1 MASFSDPVEEIRERI
16 DLVDIIS
23 QDVALRKSGRNLVG
37 PCPFHAE
44 KTPGAFNVHPER
56 QIWKCFSCQEGGD
69 VFSYVQKRD
78 NLSFREALE
87 WLARKAG
94 VTLERTEQAAR
105 VRSEKER
112 LFWANAVACDFFRGA
127 LAGSPKAREYIS
139 RRGLAESTVEK
150 YKIGYAPDSWDALL
164 DHLARKQV
172 TTAEAVK
179 AGLIVPRES
188 SQGFYD
194 RFRDRLIFPIVD
206 TSERV
211 IAFGGRTLG
220 DDPAKYLNSPESPLF
235 AKNRTLYGLNF
246 ARRTIGTEDR
256 VIVVEGYMD
265 VIASQEAGFEN
276 AVATMGTALTEDHVN
291 VLARLTKNAV
301 LAFDADSAGM
311 AAALRGSPFFERAG
325 FNVRIL
331 SMPRGEDPDSLLRG
345 GDRSRYAALIE
356 HALPVVDY
364 RVNLVLSQHDL
375 ETDEGKTAALRA
387 AAAVLAEVE
396 SAVERERLIR
406 FLAKYH
412 PNFSTGTTLA
422 EDHLRS
428 EVATL
433 RSRTRQRSA
442 SRPSAPEQSRDEQP
456 RKLSLLESSERL
468 LLGIIIAEAVEPTKV
483 FEALPPKEFTGAAAR
498 SLAEAVSVQFAE
510 LGRIDQ
516 ERLVTKLA
524 GTPEGSLLT
533 DLLIALDPSE
543 LNHPLD
549 EVVSTI
555 GHEKMRLRHGRMRAL
570 AQKFQEGVIKK
581 GDEEFEEYWR
591 LVRELKGTGAGR
603 VMRDS
608 GSDG

>member
-1 MASFSDPVEEIRERI
+1 LASFSDPVEEIRERI

-23 QDVALRKSGRNLVG
+23 QDVALRKTGRNLVG
-37 PCPFHAE
+37 LCPFHNE
-44 KTPGAFNVHPER
+44 KTPSFNVNPER
-56 QIWKCFSCQEGGD
+56 QFWKCYGCLEGGD

-105 VRSEKER
+105 VHSEKER
-112 LFWANAVACDFFRGA
+112 LFWANAVACDFFRST
-127 LAGSPKAREYIS
+127 LAGSSKAREYIS
-139 RRGLAESTVEK
+139 RRGLAESSVEK
-150 YKIGYAPDSWDALL
+150 YKLGYAPDTWDALL

-179 AGLIVPRES
+179 AGLIVPREN

-211 IAFGGRTLG
+211 IAFGARTLG
-220 DDPAKYLNSPESPLF
+220 DDPAKYLNSPETPVF
-235 AKNRTLYGLNF
+235 VKNRTVYGLNF
-246 ARRTIGTEDR
+246 ARRAIVSEDR

-265 VIASQEAGFEN
+265 VIAPQEAGFEN
-276 AVATMGTALTEDHVN
+276 TVATMGTALTEEHVN
-291 VLARLTKNAV
+291 VLARFTKNAI

-331 SMPRGEDPDSLLRG
+331 SMPKGEDPDSLLRG
-345 GDRSRYAALIE
+345 GDRSRFAGLIE
-356 HALPVVDY
+356 KALPVVDY
-364 RVNLVLSQHDL
+364 RVKLALSQHDL
-375 ETDEGKTAALRA
+375 DTDEGKAAALKA

-412 PNFSTGTTLA
+412 PNFSTGTALA

-428 EVATL
+428 EVAGF
-433 RSRTRQRSA
+433 RSRASRQRPA
-442 SRPSAPEQSRDEQP
+442 GRPSGPEQSQEQQP
-456 RKLSLLESSERL
+456 RKLSLLENSERL
-468 LLGIIIAEAVEPTKV
+468 LLGIIVAQGVEPTKV
-483 FEALPPKEFTGAAAR
+483 FEALPPKEFTGGATR
-498 SLAEAVSVQFAE
+498 PLAEALSIQFAE
-510 LGRIDQ
+510 LGKIDQ

-524 GTPEGSLLT
+524 GTPEGGLLT
-533 DLLIALDPSE
+533 DLVVGLDPSE

-549 EVVSTI
+549 EVVRTI
-555 GHEKMRLRHGRMRAL
+555 EHEGMRLRHGRMRAL
-570 AQKFQEGVIKK
+570 AQKFQEGLVKK